1 MVWVFGISFEQCTVC
16 SRSGILVYI
25 ATSSSIG
32 ISFCD
37 VIALI
42 VAVLDAV
49 HESMSHQLAFQ
60 NLKAI
65 NIDHS
70 MHTNRDDCRIS

>member
-1 MVWVFGISFEQCTVC
+1 
-16 SRSGILVYI
+16 
-25 ATSSSIG
+25 
-32 ISFCD
+32 
-37 VIALI
+37 LI